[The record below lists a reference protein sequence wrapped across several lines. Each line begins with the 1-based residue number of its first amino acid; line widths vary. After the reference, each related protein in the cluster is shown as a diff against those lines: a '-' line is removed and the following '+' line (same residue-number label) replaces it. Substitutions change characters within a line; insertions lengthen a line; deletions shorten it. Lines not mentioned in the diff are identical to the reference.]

1 MLPNVGQ
8 ADNLGWLHHFH
19 YLLLDN
25 WLGDNALASAAFTVC
40 QTERRRGRRRSPH
53 FHLNVKLEK
62 NKLPDDVDV
71 TDLTDFGRVLLH
83 RHWQAGHRAGRG
95 SKLFHLG
102 FLSVIVGVAGE
113 ARVFLHCR

>member
-1 MLPNVGQ
+1 MVIFKTVQAFFTLNGSQENVINIMLPNVGQ

-53 FHLNVKLEK
+53 FHLNVKLGK
-62 NKLPDDVDV
+62 KPKRI
-71 TDLTDFGRVLLH
+71 TG
-83 RHWQAGHRAGRG
+83 
-95 SKLFHLG
+95 
-102 FLSVIVGVAGE
+102 
-113 ARVFLHCR
+113 